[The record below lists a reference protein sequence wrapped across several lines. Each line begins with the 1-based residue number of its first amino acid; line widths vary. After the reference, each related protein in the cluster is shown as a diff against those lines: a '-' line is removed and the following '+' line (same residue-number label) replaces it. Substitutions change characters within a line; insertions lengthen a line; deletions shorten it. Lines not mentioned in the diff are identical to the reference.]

1 MSEPAGLVLLPPY
14 RDNTGEEAID
24 YSEEQEGSVQHE
36 EAEEEDIEIILE
48 QEASFDAPGNA
59 ISELKYTTVYS
70 GSIELVIFPL
80 QELLY
85 SSHVKLQAALVYFH
99 TPDSVVPCVFDP
111 IPTHISL
118 TSYLEISNISI
129 LSLC

>member
-1 MSEPAGLVLLPPY
+1 MSAPAGLVLLPPY
-14 RDNTGEEAID
+14 RDNTGKEAID
-24 YSEEQEGSVQHE
+24 YSEEEEGSVQHE
-36 EAEEEDIEIILE
+36 EEEEEELEIILE
-48 QEASFDAPGNA
+48 QEARFDTQGNS

-99 TPDSVVPCVFDP
+99 TSDSTLPRVCDP
-111 IPTHISL
+111 NSHAHQSYILPRDIKYIYT
-118 TSYLEISNISI
+118 TS
-129 LSLC
+129 